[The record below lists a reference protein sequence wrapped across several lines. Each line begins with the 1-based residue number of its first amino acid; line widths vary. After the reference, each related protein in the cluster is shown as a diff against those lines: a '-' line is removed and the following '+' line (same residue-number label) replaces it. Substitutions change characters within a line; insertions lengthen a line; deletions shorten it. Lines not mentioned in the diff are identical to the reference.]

1 MNNAAK
7 VRDEL
12 WRVMLIVPKAHIAA
26 FEAALDDAATALT
39 SFEAR
44 GGWRIEAL
52 VAGKPDVAALETRVM
67 VAAAALGVAPP
78 QIAIEPLPETDW
90 VAAARA
96 GFPAIRVGRYHV
108 HGSHLPA
115 LSAGVIDLEIDA
127 GLAFGSGEHE
137 TTRGCLLAL
146 DALARRPRRVAAAL
160 DMGCGSGILA
170 LAIARTWGARVVAAD
185 VDAVAVRTARDNARR
200 NRVGNRVSAVRSDGY
215 RGATVRMRAPYDL
228 VVANI
233 LARPLIRMA
242 PGLARCLAPDGVAVL
257 SGVLARQQRG
267 VLAAHRAHG
276 LALVRRVVVGDWP
289 TLLLAHRP
297 SAKAE
302 RLRVA

>member
-7 VRDEL
+7 VCDEL

-26 FEAALDDAATALT
+26 FEAALDDAAAVLS
-39 SFEAR
+39 SFEAG

-52 VAGKPDVAALETRVM
+52 VAGKPDVAALEARVM

-78 QIAIEPLPETDW
+78 EIAIEPVPETDW

-96 GFPAIRVGRYHV
+96 SFPAIRAGRYHV

-115 LSAGVIDLEIDA
+115 LAAGAIDLEIDA

-215 RGATVRMRAPYDL
+215 RGAAVRMRAPYDL

-289 TLLLAHRP
+289 TLLLARRP